1 MKTDLSKAIKAAM
14 KEPKA
19 PQSLVEKTVAMAVAM
34 EKSRAKAA
42 PAGVKSKNSGLVL

>member
-1 MKTDLSKAIKAAM
+1 MINDLADAIKAAV

-34 EKSRAKAA
+34 EKSRAKTKA
-42 PAGVKSKNSGLVL
+42 PEKQPQPSGPVM